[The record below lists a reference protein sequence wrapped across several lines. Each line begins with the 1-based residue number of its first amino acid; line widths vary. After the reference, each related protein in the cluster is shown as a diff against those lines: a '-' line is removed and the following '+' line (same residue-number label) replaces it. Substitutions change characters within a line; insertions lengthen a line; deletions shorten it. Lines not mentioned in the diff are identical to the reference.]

1 MSADESTAPQDCVH
15 CGAPI
20 RSGARFCAACGK
32 PTNPSEV
39 ATHALG
45 EDIVPT
51 RRRWRTAV
59 PIAAAFALILGLL
72 GLLSFYFQDRADEE
86 ERERGAIEQRVRAL
100 ENEVE
105 SLTAQNSALGK
116 RLRGAETRFKES
128 SIGIA
133 PLAQRVLR
141 SVFTVEADFGA
152 GSGFAAW
159 RDGGATYALTAYH
172 VVSGGDSVSL
182 RRAGGE
188 WQGEVVEVDET
199 NDLAVVRVNDRI
211 GPPLWQD
218 VDATRSPV
226 AGDELLLVGSPYGL
240 EGSVTTGVV
249 SRVTYNSIQTDAAA
263 NPGNS
268 GGPALTRDGEVVGV
282 LVAGG
287 GQNVNFAIP
296 IGRACVRLRSC

>member
-1 MSADESTAPQDCVH
+1 MPASRESIP
-15 CGAPI
+15 P
-20 RSGARFCAACGK
+20 K
-32 PTNPSEV
+32 
-39 ATHALG
+39 
-45 EDIVPT
+45 
-51 RRRWRTAV
+51 RRRWPADI
-59 PIAAAFALILGLL
+59 PIAAAFAFVLALL
-72 GLLSFYFQDRADEE
+72 GLLSFYVQDRADEI
-86 ERERGAIEQRVRAL
+86 ERERGAIEQRVHAL

-105 SLTAQNSALGK
+105 SLTAQNTALGK
-116 RLRGAETRFKES
+116 RLRAAQTHFKES
-128 SIGIA
+128 STGIA
-133 PLAQRVLR
+133 PLAKRVLR

-172 VVSGGDSVSL
+172 VVSGSDSVSL
-182 RRAGGE
+182 RRAGSE
-188 WQGEVVEVDET
+188 WQGEVMEVDET
-199 NDLAVVRVNDRI
+199 NDLAVIRIDERI
-211 GPPLWQD
+211 GPPLWQE

-240 EGSVTTGVV
+240 EGSVTTGIV

-268 GGPALTRDGEVVGV
+268 GGPALTKDGEVVGV
-282 LVAGG
+282 LLAGG